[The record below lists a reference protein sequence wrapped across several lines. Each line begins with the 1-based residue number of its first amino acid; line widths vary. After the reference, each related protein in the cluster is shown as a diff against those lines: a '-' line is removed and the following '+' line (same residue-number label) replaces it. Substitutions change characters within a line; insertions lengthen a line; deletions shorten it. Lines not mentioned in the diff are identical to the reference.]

1 MGCVLGTRAT
11 GDGSRQKSSRNDN
24 SSALDVKTK
33 KKENIKS
40 SEKSDGALQA
50 TEKLRPLSEFRKR
63 AGQAWPSWLTD
74 VAGDAI
80 KDWTPRRANT
90 FEKLDKVLFCCY
102 IIVKI
107 ILQFLEVRNNCSD
120 VFSGLNSHIKFDDDM
135 F

>member
-11 GDGSRQKSSRNDN
+11 GDGSRRKSSRNDN
-24 SSALDVKTK
+24 SSALHVKTK

-63 AGQAWPSWLTD
+63 AGQGWPSWLTD

-102 IIVKI
+102 ILFK
-107 ILQFLEVRNNCSD
+107 LFCN
-120 VFSGLNSHIKFDDDM
+120 F
-135 F
+135 